1 MVFVPLSVPFLSRSL
16 THFFTPFFPR
26 STDCA
31 ERQKI
36 RQVGGRSP
44 HMMAGRLSRWCDL
57 LRLETCTQQHH
68 RDFVTGPRTHLFMSG
83 DSCAGSCGSP
93 CAFASTTRHLMTK
106 NVVLL
111 LFVPSK
117 KNFPQFL
124 RCYSTVILQYCNP
137 TVLSSSFDITVSKHP
152 QYIFV
157 AIVTLVRKRNRTTL
171 TYRKIPMY
179 ILKDKNWCMTEP

>member
-83 DSCAGSCGSP
+83 DRCAGSCGIP
-93 CAFASTTRHLMTK
+93 LRFRIHNPASHDEECC
-106 NVVLL
+106 VVA
-111 LFVPSK
+111 VCRIEK
-117 KNFPQFL
+117 KNFPNF
-124 RCYSTVILQYCNP
+124 SVV
-137 TVLSSSFDITVSKHP
+137 TVL
-152 QYIFV
+152 
-157 AIVTLVRKRNRTTL
+157 
-171 TYRKIPMY
+171 
-179 ILKDKNWCMTEP
+179 